1 MGARILFWSRGWLF
15 VGLPYSPTLFSHL
28 FMFGFFSWSQTS
40 LQTAL
45 TWPSPVPTPVRVII
59 AKINSWRRVLTNQTG
74 THIWTS
80 FRVLQTTQIPGPW
93 NVNWEGSSRIYHW
106 IGLCW
111 DYCMLSKLR
120 LFRYI
125 IIENL
130 AQKFQAPNVL
140 DLKLGTRQYS
150 DNASSSKKE
159 SQRLKCAK
167 STSKQLGLRMCG
179 LQYFD
184 ENIDAF
190 QCLDKY
196 YGRNLNESG
205 LYKLLARFFKSRTND
220 CLLLMEQIEKIKKVS
235 ILMVFFNE
243 LIF

>member
-1 MGARILFWSRGWLF
+1 
-15 VGLPYSPTLFSHL
+15 
-28 FMFGFFSWSQTS
+28 
-40 LQTAL
+40 
-45 TWPSPVPTPVRVII
+45 
-59 AKINSWRRVLTNQTG
+59 
-74 THIWTS
+74 
-80 FRVLQTTQIPGPW
+80 
-93 NVNWEGSSRIYHW
+93 
-106 IGLCW
+106 
-111 DYCMLSKLR
+111 MLSELR

-243 LIF
+243 LVF